1 MDQKELSL
9 SGFSQNDIQTNHPA
23 DMDAAN
29 EHGAVGDENVE
40 RGNWS
45 SKTDYL
51 LSMIGYAVGLGNI
64 WRFPY
69 LAYRNGG
76 GVFLIP
82 YALIL
87 ALVGIPMFFLEC
99 SLGQF
104 ASLGPIGVWKA
115 VPIFQG
121 VGIAMVLLIII
132 ANISYACIIG
142 YSLYYLFASFQSPLP
157 WADCFSWWGADETCS
172 RTPKD
177 FVKQENKQIEH
188 QSWTVLRTHSVTSL

>member
-1 MDQKELSL
+1 MD
-9 SGFSQNDIQTNHPA
+9 TT
-23 DMDAAN
+23 N

-76 GVFLIP
+76 GVFLIL
-82 YALIL
+82 YLLFL
-87 ALVGIPMFFLEC
+87 ALVGIPLIFLEC
-99 SLGQF
+99 FLGQF
-104 ASLGPIGVWKA
+104 ASLGPIGVWEA

-121 VGIAMVLLIII
+121 VRIAMVLLITI
-132 ANISYACIIG
+132 ANIIA

-157 WADCFSWWGADETCS
+157 WADCFSWWGLEETCS
-172 RTPKD
+172 RTPKG
-177 FVKQENKQIEH
+177 
-188 QSWTVLRTHSVTSL
+188 TVLASTGESVHTDCSLFILSV